1 MKNLLNFPNYFL
13 LMIIAELIYIIKIPS
28 IFSMNAIAILL
39 FNFLAIKFTIKHPLE
54 KNKNL
59 TKKDIYKPLLIVS
72 SIIITILMKKN
83 YHAIST
89 IIIVLIG
96 NFIEIYLMKPKDEKL
111 KELMDKNIKEYYE
124 NKK

>member
-1 MKNLLNFPNYFL
+1 MKNLLKFPNYFL
-13 LMIIAELIYIIKIPS
+13 LMIIAELIYILKLRS

-39 FNFLAIKFTIKHPLE
+39 FNYLAIKFTIKIPLE
-54 KNKNL
+54 RNKNL

>member
-1 MKNLLNFPNYFL
+1 
-13 LMIIAELIYIIKIPS
+13 
-28 IFSMNAIAILL
+28 MNAIAILL
-39 FNFLAIKFTIKHPLE
+39 FNYLAIKFTIKIPLE
-54 KNKNL
+54 RNKNL

-96 NFIEIYLMKPKDEKL
+96 NFIEIYLMKPSDEKL